1 MIEEDDDFRLG
12 GKSSVTSDAHFEYE
26 KDVIEQLNNLTAAVR
41 AGHSVNLPTGP
52 TQLQPFQFEPD
63 PVIKATE
70 PSDAPIAY
78 FRVYYIW
85 PSVHGSMQ
93 PSLKKEVMCSD
104 PDEVE
109 DKFFEIIVKS
119 IEESKYDKNTVTTDD
134 LEIEHIEAVHIDST
148 TSRVYDIDDE
158 ESEDKHDDHVHW
170 APTTPNVTR
179 PTLTAQMRHH
189 GVTMATSPISP
200 SQGAYQQLCT
210 TWSSTPPGREENNEI
225 ASLSEAY
232 KKLVESGS
240 ITGQEI
246 LESVQEQVREQVEA
260 QLIDGPGETKMFVG
274 KEVKGMLGPDPVEEV
289 RVKEAKDNKSR
300 ILNFFRNERLNSTM
314 TAFEAEQKLGYHY
327 PI

>member
-93 PSLKKEVMCSD
+93 PSLKKEVMCTD

-158 ESEDKHDDHVHW
+158 EPEDKHDDHVHW
-170 APTTPNVTR
+170 APTAPNVTR

-189 GVTMATSPISP
+189 GITMATSPISP
-200 SQGAYQQLCT
+200 SQGVYQQITSQWVSTEPEGGRKDGESISDVYKRLAEANIT
-210 TWSSTPPGREENNEI
+210 SS
-225 ASLSEAY
+225 
-232 KKLVESGS
+232 
-240 ITGQEI
+240 QEVM
-246 LESVQEQVREQVEA
+246 ESVQRQVSEQVEA
-260 QLIDGPGETKMFVG
+260 QLVDGPGQTRVFVG
-274 KEVKGMLGPDPVEEV
+274 KEVKSMLNEDDQVEQL
-289 RVKEAKDNKSR
+289 KEDIRKSNKSR
-300 ILNFFRNERLNSTM
+300 ILSFFQRESEKSVM
-314 TAFEAEQKLGYHY
+314 TAFEVEQKLGYHY